1 MPEQLETLVATV
13 RKLLAAEHAPHRPRR
28 ESVPVNSDEPR
39 GYTLDT
45 PPMTDFAWLL
55 ALDDPSLIR
64 AIEDLY
70 AVGAPDPDLEALCR
84 SLAGRELS
92 LSVPGGTVS
101 VDLGDWT
108 SIVMIRL
115 RAWEP
120 HLSGLAMALVRP
132 GDLVVD
138 VGAHVGTW
146 TLLLAS
152 LVGAHGQVV
161 AFEPYGPSAARA
173 RAAVLAAGLGDRARI
188 VEAAVSDRP
197 GRAALYAGAD
207 SMLRSLVLG
216 THAADTATDVEVTTL
231 DELGLHAVRFLKV
244 DTEGLELA
252 VLRGGRALLARCDP
266 AILIELHAEQLAA
279 QGSSS
284 AEVFAELG
292 AQGFTVFDLRPEG
305 YELLVQPLND
315 ERATP
320 TTHHVLARRDPSPF
334 VVSLR

>member
-1 MPEQLETLVATV
+1 
-13 RKLLAAEHAPHRPRR
+13 
-28 ESVPVNSDEPR
+28 
-39 GYTLDT
+39 
-45 PPMTDFAWLL
+45 MTDVASLS

-70 AVGAPDPDLEALCR
+70 AAGVPEPDLEALCR

-92 LSVPGGTVS
+92 LSVPGGTVR

-146 TLLLAS
+146 TLLLGS
-152 LVGAHGQVV
+152 LVGERGHVV
-161 AFEPYGPSAARA
+161 AFEPFGPSAARL
-173 RAAVLAAGLGDRARI
+173 RVAVLAAGHVGRVRI
-188 VEAAVSDRP
+188 VEAAVGDRA
-197 GRAALYAGAD
+197 GRAPLYGGSD

-216 THAADTATDVEVTTL
+216 TGYTADTAADVEVTTL
-231 DELGLHAVRFLKV
+231 DELGLHALRFLKI

-252 VLRGGRALLARCDP
+252 VLRGGRALLASCDP
-266 AILIELHAEQLAA
+266 SILIELHAEQLAA
-279 QGSSS
+279 QGNSS
-284 AEVFAELG
+284 AEVFAELR

-305 YELLVQPLND
+305 YELLVQPLID

>member
-1 MPEQLETLVATV
+1 
-13 RKLLAAEHAPHRPRR
+13 
-28 ESVPVNSDEPR
+28 
-39 GYTLDT
+39 
-45 PPMTDFAWLL
+45 MTDFAWLS

-70 AVGAPDPDLEALCR
+70 VAGAPEPDLEALCR
-84 SLAGRELS
+84 SLAGRGLA
-92 LSVPGGTVS
+92 LSVPGGTVR

-132 GDLVVD
+132 GDFVVD

-146 TLLLAS
+146 TLLLGS
-152 LVGAHGQVV
+152 LVGERGQVV

-173 RAAVLAAGLGDRARI
+173 RDAVLAAGHGDRARV
-188 VEAAVSDRP
+188 VEAAVGERA
-197 GRAALYAGAD
+197 GRAPLYAGTD
-207 SMLRSLVLG
+207 SMLHSLVLG
-216 THAADTATDVEVTTL
+216 TGHVTDVPVTTL
-231 DELGLHAVRFLKV
+231 DELGPRAVRFLKI

-252 VLRGGRALLARCDP
+252 VLRGGRALLAGCDP
-266 AILIELHAEQLAA
+266 SLLIELHAEQLVA

-284 AEVFAELG
+284 AEVFAELR
-292 AQGFTVFDLRPEG
+292 AQGFVVFDLRPEG
-305 YELLVQPLND
+305 FDLHVEPLLD
-315 ERATP
+315 ERAP

>member
-1 MPEQLETLVATV
+1 
-13 RKLLAAEHAPHRPRR
+13 
-28 ESVPVNSDEPR
+28 
-39 GYTLDT
+39 
-45 PPMTDFAWLL
+45 MTDFSSLS

-70 AVGAPDPDLEALCR
+70 AVGMPDPDLEALCR
-84 SLAGRELS
+84 SLAGRDLS
-92 LSVPGGTVS
+92 LAVPGGTVR
-101 VDLGDWT
+101 VELGDWT

-132 GDLVVD
+132 GDFVVD

-152 LVGAHGQVV
+152 LVGPRGQVV

-173 RAAVLAAGLGDRARI
+173 RAAMLAAGLGDRARI
-188 VEAAVSDRP
+188 VEAAVGDRA
-197 GRAALYAGAD
+197 GRAPLYAGSD
-207 SMLRSLVLG
+207 SMLRSLVPG
-216 THAADTATDVEVTTL
+216 THAADTATEVAVTTL
-231 DELGLHAVRFLKV
+231 DELGHHAVRFLKI

-252 VLRGGRALLARCDP
+252 VLRGGRALLASCDP
-266 AILIELHAEQLAA
+266 SMLIELHAEQLAA

-284 AEVFAELG
+284 SAVFAELG

-305 YELLVQPLND
+305 FELHVEPLIN

-320 TTHHVLARRDPSPF
+320 TTHHVLARRDPLPF